1 MAGRC
6 PLVGGQETAYP
17 VKALEQSYR
26 KGTLQVMEVPRPR
39 AGRGRVVVR
48 TAASLASVGT
58 EKAMVELAR
67 KSLLGKALARPDLV
81 KQVLDKARTE
91 GIAEAWRQAMGRLET
106 PILLGYSSAGTVVDL
121 GPGAGGFKV
130 GDRVACAGAG
140 YAGHAEFTSVPAN
153 LCVPVPDT
161 VTFEEAA
168 FVALGGIALEA
179 VRMARVGLGDR
190 VAVIGLGLL
199 GQIAVQLLHAAGC
212 HVFGVDVEPG
222 KADMASRHGAEA
234 TAIATDGTPAVDA
247 VLAWSG
253 GHGADAVIIMAAAHS
268 NGPLEQAAAM
278 CRERGRIVATGMVGL
293 QVPRKP
299 FYDKELELVVSR
311 AWGPGLYDQ
320 RYAQGGVDYPLAYA
334 RWTAGRNMEEFLAQL
349 ARGAV
354 SVRHLIT
361 HRFPIERA
369 VEAYEMVLEGQQPC
383 IGVLLTYPDAAIQA
397 DGTVAS
403 PFTVWL
409 KPQARPAGSPDG
421 RVGVGLIGAGQF
433 ASGTL
438 LPALRGLKG
447 LRLRGVATSTG
458 ISGRHAGARH
468 GFEYCTSD
476 YRELLAD
483 PAIGLVLVLTR
494 HGSHSALAA
503 EALRAGKH
511 VFVEK
516 PLALDVAQLRQV
528 VGAYQEALARAE
540 AEGRTPP
547 VLMVGLNRRFSP
559 FVRWL
564 RERLERLS
572 GPLSLSLVVNAGPLP
587 ADSWAN
593 DPEDGGGRI
602 IGEVCHFVDLAQYLA
617 GSPVARAYA
626 QRVAGGAVAGDD
638 SVSATLALADGS
650 VASITYAARGSK
662 RYPRERVQVFGAG
675 AVGAIENF
683 KEAVFVQGGRGQRIR
698 SWLSVDRGY
707 RGEMEALLAAVSG
720 HAPTP
725 VSLDDY
731 LNTTLTTFALE
742 RSLKSGRPE
751 DIGPSGPFLIEETE
765 S

>member
-1 MAGRC
+1 M
-6 PLVGGQETAYP
+6 
-17 VKALEQSYR
+17 KALEQSYR
-26 KGTLQVMEVPRPR
+26 KGTLQVVEVPRPR
-39 AGRGRVVVR
+39 SGRGRIVVR

-81 KQVLDKARTE
+81 RQVLDKARTE

-106 PILLGYSSAGTVVDL
+106 PILLGYSSAGTVVDV
-121 GPGAGGFKV
+121 GPGVGGFKA
-130 GDRVACAGAG
+130 GDRVACASAG
-140 YAGHAEFTSVPAN
+140 YAGHAEFASVPAN

-161 VTFEEAA
+161 VTFEESA

-179 VRMARVGLGDR
+179 VRMAQVGLGDR

-253 GHGADAVIIMAAAHS
+253 GHGADAVIIMAAAHG

-311 AWGPGLYDQ
+311 AWGPGLYDP

-349 ARGAV
+349 ARGTV

-383 IGVLLTYPDAAIQA
+383 IGVVLTYPGSETAAPQA
-397 DGTVAS
+397 EGAGPS

-409 KPQARPAGSPDG
+409 KPEARPAASPDG

-438 LPALRGLKG
+438 LPALKGLKG

-476 YRELLAD
+476 YREILAD
-483 PAIGLVLVLTR
+483 PAIALVLVLTR
-494 HGSHSALAA
+494 HGSHSAMAA

-511 VFVEK
+511 IFVEK

-528 VGAYQEALARAE
+528 AEAYQESLARAE
-540 AEGRTPP
+540 AEGHTPP
-547 VLMVGLNRRFSP
+547 VLLVGLNRRFSP
-559 FVRWL
+559 FARWL

-572 GPLSLSLVVNAGPLP
+572 GPLSLSFVVNAGALP
-587 ADSWAN
+587 PDSWAN

-617 GSPVARAYA
+617 ASPVARAYA
-626 QRVAGGAVAGDD
+626 QPVAGGAISGDD
-638 SVSATLALADGS
+638 SVTATLLLANGS
-650 VASITYAARGSK
+650 VASITYAAGGSK
-662 RYPRERVQVFGAG
+662 RYPRERVQVFGGG
-675 AVGAIENF
+675 AAGAIENF
-683 KEAVFVQGGRGQRIR
+683 REAVFVQGGRGQRMR
-698 SWLSVDRGY
+698 GWLSVDRGH
-707 RGEMEALLAAVSG
+707 RGELEALLAAVSG
-720 HAPTP
+720 RAPLP

-731 LNTTLTTFALE
+731 VNTTLTTFALE

-751 DIGPSGPFLIEETE
+751 DVGPAGAILTE
-765 S
+765 NVES